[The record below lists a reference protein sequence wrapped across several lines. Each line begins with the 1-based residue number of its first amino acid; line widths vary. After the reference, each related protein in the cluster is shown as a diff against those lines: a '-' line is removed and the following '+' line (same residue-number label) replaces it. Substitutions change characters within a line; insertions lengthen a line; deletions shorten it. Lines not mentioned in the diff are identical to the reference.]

1 MDRQPRRQPD
11 DDRNLSD
18 AALQAKERGGFERKR
33 TVRATKPGG
42 RDELRSP
49 GFHDIV
55 DEASADSFPASD
67 PPNWATGQQ
76 REPDE
81 A

>member
-1 MDRQPRRQPD
+1 MGRQPRRQSD

-18 AALQAKERGGFERKR
+18 AALQAEERADFERKR
-33 TVRATKPGG
+33 TVRGTKPDGH
-42 RDELRSP
+42 DESRSH
-49 GFHDIV
+49 GVRDIV

-76 REPDE
+76 REPE
-81 A
+81 GA